1 MALMLTRKAIT
12 CDAWPGKVGF
22 ILALLLAVFASGCA
36 QTSIGRDAVAFST
49 APSAQSGETVSGL
62 KARFERMAGPDAVM
76 RILVV
81 NGMATDAHGYS
92 FELQQEIADRLGQP
106 HCATDRRIALDPPA
120 FIAGH
125 IDGERF
131 DFPPATMRVT
141 QWSSGPMQPAR
152 LIFYETLWTPY
163 ADAFTDEF
171 LAPFETDLRFGANP
185 EWIHCG
191 GEPERISGEERRV
204 EGRHRPPRALL
215 NALMKDDVM
224 VAGLTDA
231 VLSVGPLGAAARDAI
246 RQSICLMAAD
256 ALELPPRPEDAPRC
270 QLTKQTLDRF
280 GGADGVAAHLDT
292 HEFAFLTYS
301 LGSFMLLDSF
311 DEFRLWPGDLG
322 PPELTC
328 RLMAPLLNDTPVYMF
343 SNQVSLLLTAHPHFG
358 CDPEGSC
365 DLYGEFGGRRLL
377 LTDPRDR
384 GPGGEE
390 NMSCHTETR
399 LEVIA
404 FNDPNDIMGYR
415 VPDFL
420 TDSPLIKRV
429 VNVRVRNPSFWLPGL
444 LANPV
449 AAHSNHGANPA
460 IVDFI
465 LEGWSGESGA

>member
-1 MALMLTRKAIT
+1 MQPMLNRPRTPDRV
-12 CDAWPGKVGF
+12 WPGKASF
-22 ILALLLAVFASGCA
+22 CLLFLLAALSSGCA
-36 QTSIGRDAVAFST
+36 QRSLDRDAVAFSS
-49 APSAQSGETVSGL
+49 APSAQTGETVIGL
-62 KARFERMAGPDAVM
+62 RERFDRMAGPDAVM

-92 FELQQEIADRLGQP
+92 FELQQEIAERLGEP
-106 HCATDRRIALDPPA
+106 HCAADRRIALDPPA

-125 IDGERF
+125 IDGERLE
-131 DFPPATMRVT
+131 FPPATMRVT
-141 QWSSGPMQPAR
+141 QWSSGRSEPTK

-171 LAPFETDLRFGANP
+171 LAPFETDLRFGSNP
-185 EWIHCG
+185 EWIPCG
-191 GEPERISGEERRV
+191 GEPERLSDAERRV
-204 EGRHRPPRALL
+204 EGRNRPPRALL

-256 ALELPPRPEDAPRC
+256 ALELPPRPDDAPRC
-270 QLTKQTLDRF
+270 QLTRETLDRF
-280 GGADGVAAHLDT
+280 GGADGVAAHLGMR
-292 HEFAFLTYS
+292 EFAYLTYS
-301 LGSFMLLDSF
+301 LGSFMLLDSL

-322 PPELTC
+322 SPELTC
-328 RLMAPLLNDTPVYMF
+328 QLMEPLLNETPVYMF

-358 CDPEGSC
+358 CDPDGSC

-377 LTDPRDR
+377 LADPRDR
-384 GPGGEE
+384 EREGDG
-390 NMSCHTETR
+390 SQACRIDTR
-399 LEVIA
+399 LEVVA

-420 TDSPLIKRV
+420 AESPLIERV
-429 VNVRVRNPSFWLPGL
+429 VNVRVRNPSFWVPGL

-449 AAHSNHGANPA
+449 AAHSNHGNNPA
-460 IVDFI
+460 IIEFI
-465 LEGWSGESGA
+465 LEGWSE